1 MAEPKF
7 VKNAS
12 IPEGRRV
19 GRQRTYV
26 RCRQLPRAPA
36 ARPPALARRAH
47 FFLVK
52 KMAFWGAFWGI
63 FGAFGAKFGNLAPPN
78 LQILRVSVRSDG
90 SVRTYGAV
98 RFSAAGARGGA

>member
-1 MAEPKF
+1 MNPFLKSA
-7 VKNAS
+7 VS
-12 IPEGRRV
+12 V
-19 GRQRTYV
+19 SQQV
-26 RCRQLPRAPA
+26 Q
-36 ARPPALARRAH
+36 ARRAH

-63 FGAFGAKFGNLAPPN
+63 FGAFGAKFENLAKPN

-98 RFSAAGARGGA
+98 SSPGRRRQRSGGRGVPGGSVGLRGFPRPEEIFL